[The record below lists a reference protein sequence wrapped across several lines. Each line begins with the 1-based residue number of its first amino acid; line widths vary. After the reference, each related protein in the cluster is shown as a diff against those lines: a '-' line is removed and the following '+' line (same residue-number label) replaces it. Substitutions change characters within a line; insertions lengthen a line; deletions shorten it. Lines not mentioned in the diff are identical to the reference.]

1 MKYLLIAALLVT
13 PFPAM
18 AQESGDEEVEQ
29 SGFTIEAFL
38 EVPLLSSARLS
49 PDGGRAAYLR
59 SSISLEDET
68 RHRQIWMVESS
79 GGSPQRI
86 SWGEDRPYAL
96 AWSPSGALSFISS
109 RGGTPQVWLNP
120 LDGSEPRAITDLE
133 QGVGSYWWSPDGSR
147 LAVLA
152 SKGEEDAEG
161 DGDGD
166 GEEEDNGDADDGD
179 WTVFDRLQH
188 PEEFPQLWVVS
199 VTDQGPG
206 DDEPR
211 RLTSP
216 PINAQHA
223 AWSPDGGTI
232 ALTYNPRFSGLVDED
247 QRVAL
252 VDLVSGEMTT
262 ITPEDRH
269 ASRASFSPD
278 GGQLAY
284 FMDREA
290 DYRAYLN
297 AKDLVVRELAS
308 GQDRILTAANGLSMD
323 GGNSTPPLAPIWSDD
338 GAWLYLEI
346 ADGTSLDLYRVAADD
361 GAIRRVTKLDGN
373 LRGFSI
379 VGDRVAYVESELHRP
394 GSLWVRPLVEGSP
407 IKLDS
412 TDDAVAG
419 FDLSAPV
426 KLALPGA
433 DGLTVEGFLFLPS
446 GEEATGGLPTIIE
459 MHGGPY
465 SRYGNAW
472 SGRYP
477 WHVLAD
483 NGFAVFIANPRGG
496 TGYGIEFRRGVYR
509 NFGTDDFRDL
519 MVAVDA
525 LVDRG
530 TADPERLGFTGYSY
544 GGLMT
549 NIVVSRTDRFAAAV
563 SIAGMFNFVSGMGQS
578 NPQLLIDSYRQPW
591 AGDLELL
598 WQHSPVSRAH
608 TIVTPTLIMHGEE
621 DHPVDP
627 RQSVEMFS
635 YLQLNAVPSRL
646 VLYPRE
652 GHGINEPAHMV
663 DYQTR
668 ELEWFRHYLLGDEDA
683 AGAEEPVPVEVTVR
697 DEGVGVRWD
706 RQENVGGE

>member
-1 MKYLLIAALLVT
+1 MKHLMIAVLLIVAL
-13 PFPAM
+13 PGM
-18 AQESGDEEVEQ
+18 AQDTDSKGVNQAE
-29 SGFTIEAFL
+29 FTIQAFL
-38 EVPLLSSARLS
+38 EIPILHSPRLS
-49 PDGGRAAYLR
+49 PDGEQVAYLR
-59 SSISLEDET
+59 SGLSVEDET
-68 RHRQIWMVESS
+68 RQRQIWMADID
-79 GGSPQRI
+79 GRSPRRI

-96 AWSPSGALSFISS
+96 AWSPDGALSFISS

-133 QGVGSYWWSPDGSR
+133 QGVGGYWWSPDGSR

-152 SKGEEDAEG
+152 SKGEDPGDTGEG
-161 DGDGD
+161 DGD
-166 GEEEDNGDADDGD
+166 EECGGSDANDGD
-179 WTVFDRLQH
+179 WTVFDRLEQ
-188 PEEFPQLWVVS
+188 PEEFPQLWILS
-199 VTDQGPG
+199 VTDEGPG
-206 DDEPR
+206 DDDPR

-223 AWSPDGGTI
+223 AWSPDGETI

-252 VDLVSGEMTT
+252 VDVASGEMTA
-262 ITPEDRH
+262 ITPNDRH
-269 ASRASFSPD
+269 ASQASFSPD
-278 GGQLAY
+278 GTRLAF

-297 AKDLVVRELAS
+297 AKDVVIRDVES
-308 GQDRILTAANGLSMD
+308 GQHRVLTDQQRLSMD
-323 GGNSTPPLAPIWSDD
+323 SGSATPPRPPVWSDD
-338 GAWLYLEI
+338 GAWLYIEI
-346 ADGTSLDLYRVAADD
+346 ADGTSRDLYRAAAA
-361 GAIRRVTKLDGN
+361 GGGIQRVTELEGN
-373 LRGFSI
+373 LRAFSI
-379 VGDRVAYVESELHRP
+379 SSQRLAFIESELHRP
-394 GSLWVRPLVEGSP
+394 GSLWVRSLEGGSP
-407 IKLDS
+407 TELDS
-412 TDDAVAG
+412 TDDSVAG
-419 FDLSAPV
+419 YGLSKPV
-426 KLALPGA
+426 KLTLPGA
-433 DGLTVEGFLFLPS
+433 DGFAVEGFLFLPPG
-446 GEEATGGLPTIIE
+446 GEAAGGLPTVIE

-519 MVAVDA
+519 MAAVDA
-525 LVDRG
+525 LVERG
-530 TADPERLGFTGYSY
+530 TADPARLGFTGYSY

-549 NIVVSRTDRFAAAV
+549 NVVISRTDRFAAAV

-598 WQHSPVSRAH
+598 WQHSPASRAH
-608 TIVTPTLIMHGEE
+608 AITTPTLIMHGEE

-635 YLQLNAVPSRL
+635 YLQLNGVPSRL

-668 ELEWFRHYLLGDEDA
+668 ELEWFRHYLLGDGDA
-683 AGAEEPVPVEVTVR
+683 DGADEPVPVEVTVR
-697 DEGVGVRWD
+697 GEGVGMKWD
-706 RQENVGGE
+706 RRENAGGE